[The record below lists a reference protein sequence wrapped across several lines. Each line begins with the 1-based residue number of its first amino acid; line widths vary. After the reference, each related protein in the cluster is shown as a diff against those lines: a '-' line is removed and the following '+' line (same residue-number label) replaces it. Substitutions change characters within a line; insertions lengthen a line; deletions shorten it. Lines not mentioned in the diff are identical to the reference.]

1 MLPKAIM
8 NGNCELHSEHR
19 VEGQDGNAWESVE
32 NWQTLATRMHSTA
45 PQPAQLSVHICR
57 KGLHPCCIQ
66 LAPCLGQV

>member
-1 MLPKAIM
+1 M

-45 PQPAQLSVHICR
+45 PQPAQLGSLVSLL
-57 KGLHPCCIQ
+57 LHEAQ
-66 LAPCLGQV
+66 AL